1 MGADTALLTSLG
13 LRTEKQII
21 YIATYETA
29 YDLIARTTTNLTS
42 GSGTFTLN
50 SSMNI
55 WLEVLLLGGGGG
67 GANGNAGH
75 NAGGSLNWG
84 GGGGGGGGGGSCAYL
99 IKEFVNYST
108 AISYSV
114 GSGGAPGGDSGAT
127 TFGTYRS
134 SGGDAGGTGG
144 GDGEFVQW

>member
-67 GANGNAGH
+67 GANGNAG
-75 NAGGSLNWG
+75 A
-84 GGGGGGGGGGSCAYL
+84 
-99 IKEFVNYST
+99 
-108 AISYSV
+108 
-114 GSGGAPGGDSGAT
+114 
-127 TFGTYRS
+127 
-134 SGGDAGGTGG
+134 
-144 GDGEFVQW
+144 